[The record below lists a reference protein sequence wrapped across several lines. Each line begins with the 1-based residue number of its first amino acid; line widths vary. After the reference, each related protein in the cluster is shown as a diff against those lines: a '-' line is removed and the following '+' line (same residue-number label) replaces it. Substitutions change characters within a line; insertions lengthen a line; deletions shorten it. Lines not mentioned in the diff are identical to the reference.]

1 MELKQYTRKNQSYK
15 MAAPKANDGVLNKKP
30 PLSRTSKPLE
40 APKRGEDY
48 IYGFAHIPAGRKNK
62 NTTFTEYEINP
73 MGWML
78 PGGVW
83 TGSNKVAQD
92 AAIEIDR
99 LIKLCGGLPAGFGSD
114 KSVN

>member
-1 MELKQYTRKNQSYK
+1 MTANQNYK
-15 MAAPKANDGVLNKKP
+15 MAAPKSNDGALNKKP

-48 IYGFAHIPAGRKNK
+48 IYGDAHIPACRKYKCTAFNEHE
-62 NTTFTEYEINP
+62 TNP

-78 PGGVW
+78 PGGIW
-83 TGSNKVAQD
+83 TNSNKVAQD

-99 LIKLCGGLPAGFGSD
+99 LINLSGGLPAA
-114 KSVN
+114 NQ